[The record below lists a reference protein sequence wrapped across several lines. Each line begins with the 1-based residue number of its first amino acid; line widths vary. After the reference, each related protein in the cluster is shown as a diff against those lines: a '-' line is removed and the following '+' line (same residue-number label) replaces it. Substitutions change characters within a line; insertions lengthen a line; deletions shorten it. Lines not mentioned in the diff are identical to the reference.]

1 MSAIVSVENEA
12 FKLKIKADDKV
23 SHNFRPR
30 SRSVELTVCRN
41 SFAAFQ
47 IVIYNGPQ

>member
-1 MSAIVSVENEA
+1 MSAIISVESEA
-12 FKLKIKADDKV
+12 FKLKINAADKT

-41 SFAAFQ
+41 SFAAF
-47 IVIYNGPQ
+47 